1 MLNDLLRHHKKT
13 VFFSKKGGNSVAVIL
28 KPKINDEG
36 YPLRGY
42 TNFTGFNFVDGDN
55 GYFGDSF
62 ELTINADDLFAKT
75 ISYSGIQNNFH
86 IDIPEI
92 LSYEKQLEDRKND
105 IKKFTE
111 LAISDVE
118 NLSHNDL
125 VMEIYKNGF
134 CGSEFESE
142 ILSELS
148 NNEKLLKDLGL

>member
-1 MLNDLLRHHKKT
+1 MFDNLDYEIISKT
-13 VFFSKKGGNSVAVIL
+13 QTNNKIL
-28 KPKINDEG
+28 QN
-36 YPLRGY
+36 
-42 TNFTGFNFVDGDN
+42 TV
-55 GYFGDSF
+55 S
-62 ELTINADDLFAKT
+62 DDLFAKT

-92 LSYEKQLEDRKND
+92 LSYEKHLEDRKND